1 MKSSDFTAARMVID
15 SYCEV
20 CAARGCYEC
29 TVADLMD
36 FIDEMEARKWQKD
49 TEGSGTG
56 TGKR

>member
-1 MKSSDFTAARMVID
+1 MVID

-20 CAARGCYEC
+20 CAAHRCYEC